1 LTQSGHCPLTHFSAL
16 ALGLAFALSENLL
29 D

>member
-1 LTQSGHCPLTHFSAL
+1 MTQSGHQPLTHFSAL

-29 D
+29 G